1 MTQVQPLVSIIIPTY
16 NRPKK
21 LQRCLQTVL
30 EQTYFH
36 LEVFVIDDASSKVF
50 EYKKD
55 ARVRVI
61 RNDENLGPGP
71 SRNIGLEH
79 AQGAFIAFLDSDDY
93 WETNFL
99 EITVAAL
106 IQNPSAAMVYTN
118 GYEVDNCGE
127 ILGNRRNTRKQL
139 DAILPEILSLN
150 RHWGTSGCLWRKTDI
165 QNIRWIASRTWED
178 YAFDIDA
185 ALHNNTIVG
194 IKESLVYYDISGKD
208 KLSKNTSAD
217 LMTQKIISIQHIS
230 DALLASKWRR
240 SSKTKKAM
248 HYILILNY
256 LASTHNENRQLLCKN
271 FMRWNGVLGN
281 VLWKLVLKLPEP
293 QRLDVLEFLSR
304 VYRKQIRVGRC

>member
-1 MTQVQPLVSIIIPTY
+1 MTRESPLVSIIIPTF

-36 LEVFVIDDASSKVF
+36 LEVFVIDDASSEVF
-50 EYKKD
+50 EYKED
-55 ARVRVI
+55 ARVQVL
-61 RNDENLGPGP
+61 RNAENLGPGP
-71 SRNIGLEH
+71 SRNRGLDH
-79 AQGAFIAFLDSDDY
+79 ARGAFIVFLDSDDY

-106 IQNPSAAMVYTN
+106 IQNPSAAMVYTS
-118 GYEVDNCGE
+118 GYEVDNRGE
-127 ILGNRRNTRKQL
+127 ILSNRRKTRKQL

-150 RHWGTSGCLWRKTDI
+150 RHWGTGGCLWRKSDI

-178 YAFDIDA
+178 YAFDIDV

-208 KLSKNTSAD
+208 KLSKSTSAD

-240 SSKTKKAM
+240 NSKTKKAM
-248 HYILILNY
+248 HYILIMNY
-256 LASTHNENRQLLCKN
+256 LASANKENRQLLSEN
-271 FMRWNGVLGN
+271 FIRWNGFFGRF
-281 VLWKLVLKLPEP
+281 LWKLVLKLPNS
-293 QRLDVLEFLSR
+293 QQLDVLELLTR
-304 VYRKQIRVGRC
+304 VYRKQIR